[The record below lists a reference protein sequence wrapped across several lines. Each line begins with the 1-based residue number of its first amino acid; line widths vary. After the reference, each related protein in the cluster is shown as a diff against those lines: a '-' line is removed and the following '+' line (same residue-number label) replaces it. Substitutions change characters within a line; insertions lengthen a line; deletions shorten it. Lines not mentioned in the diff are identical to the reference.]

1 MTDHRSEN
9 EDELLLHESST
20 PSVLNREAAR
30 SSLPVPVPSTATQQR
45 ASQPQISDGTFQL
58 ITSYFDSKISA
69 LKNELVSGN
78 DSLATKLKKEASVK
92 QKSEGNQIQFT
103 FNSEVLADLHKLQK
117 RLMPEDFVS
126 INLISGLILK
136 LNKRN
141 KLIRIADKSPAEY
154 ESDEI
159 ASDSDDEK
167 RLRQAESRALKT
179 IKEKKGRTKPYTK
192 PSATVSRPPTNT
204 TDMYYQQYNQPFRR
218 NSRREATSYDM
229 CYECHQFGHWRT
241 NCPNRSSKQFTTRN
255 NPAT

>member
-1 MTDHRSEN
+1 MTDHRSED

-20 PSVLNREAAR
+20 PSVLNREAAL
-30 SSLPVPVPSTATQQR
+30 SSLPVP
-45 ASQPQISDGTFQL
+45 
-58 ITSYFDSKISA
+58 YFDSKISA

-92 QKSEGNQIQFT
+92 LKSNQIQFT
-103 FNSEVLADLHKLQK
+103 FNFEVLADLHKLQK
-117 RLMPEDFVS
+117 RLLQEYFVS
-126 INLISGLILK
+126 INLNSGLILK
-136 LNKRN
+136 VEQ
-141 KLIRIADKSPAEY
+141 IRITDKSRAGWTTVREY

-167 RLRQAESRALKT
+167 ILRQAETRALKT
-179 IKEKKGRTKPYTK
+179 IKEKKIRTKPYTK
-192 PSATVSRPPTNT
+192 PSAIVSRLPANT
-204 TDMYYQQYNQPFRR
+204 TDMSHQQYNQPFRR
-218 NSRREATSYDM
+218 NSRCEATSYHM